1 MTSNDAAAPIA
12 WSSQERRHQPK
23 NLPLEISNF
32 INTICQF
39 RTFAVLEYPLA
50 PPPVSLHMFRDH
62 RLNRAPAL
70 RAKIRYPLC
79 IIIIYPGT
87 ESVCFFD
94 LIGDML
100 SIRGGVRNYTYIILV
115 FLID

>member
-12 WSSQERRHQPK
+12 WGGQERRHQPK
-23 NLPLEISNF
+23 NPPREIFNF

-70 RAKIRYPLC
+70 RAKIGYPLC
-79 IIIIYPGT
+79 IIIIYPAQNR
-87 ESVCFFD
+87 FIFW
-94 LIGDML
+94 I
-100 SIRGGVRNYTYIILV
+100 
-115 FLID
+115 